1 MGKLK
6 TQLEKQMSISME
18 TLKAA
23 DGLFSLVL
31 KLVQEE
37 IKRGS
42 AEAPAT
48 IIEALR
54 RGYGGAPSEAKRKTY
69 PYGYRTEIPL
79 AEVESKGI
87 WPKRLGGPWPGKG
100 DVYFRY
106 NKKLKIA
113 EGFLWNSK
121 SPFPSADRKNIFE
134 TPEAALASKRTKV
147 CSPAQRRALEK
158 ARAAKRR
165 KKNEQS

>member
-1 MGKLK
+1 
-6 TQLEKQMSISME
+6 MSIPME

-23 DGLFSLVL
+23 EGLFSLVL

-69 PYGYRTEIPL
+69 PYGYRAEIPL

-121 SPFPSADRKNIFE
+121 GPFPSAERKNIFE
-134 TPEAALASKRTKV
+134 TPEAALASKRQPKA
-147 CSPAQRRALEK
+147 CSPGRLRALEK
-158 ARAAKRR
+158 ARAAKR
-165 KKNEQS
+165 KKKEK